1 MRTKTLFLA
10 FFFFL
15 GGCIPAYSLVAPSTL
30 GVSKGEVSVTTA
42 IAWNKVPKMAG
53 GLAQEE
59 RWTLNGLPL
68 DSVTFISGVKDG
80 EKIAKQRKKE
90 DRQIPP
96 FNVTMTP
103 PEFVSLVETYYAIAG
118 AINYQTTRVAPADF
132 LGGSGMQIDY
142 QFTGADDVKRKGRTM
157 LVVVTDKL
165 YMMSVVGAQLHY
177 YDAILPEFESMASS
191 ARIN

>member
-1 MRTKTLFLA
+1 MRTKLLFLV

-15 GGCIPAYSLVAPSTL
+15 GGCVPTYALISPSTL
-30 GVSKGEVSVTTA
+30 GVSNGEVSVTTA
-42 IAWNKVPKMAG
+42 IPWNKVPNVG
-53 GLAQEE
+53 GLEEAE
-59 RWTLNGLPL
+59 RWTLNGPSL
-68 DSVTFISGVKDG
+68 DSVTFITGVKDG

-96 FNVTMTP
+96 FSATMTP
-103 PEFVSLVETYYAIAG
+103 PEFVSMIETYFTILG
-118 AINYQTTRVAPADF
+118 AINYETTSVAPAEF
-132 LGGSGMQIDY
+132 LGGPGMQIDY

-165 YMMSVVGAQLHY
+165 YVMSALGAQLHY
-177 YDAILPEFESMASS
+177 YDAFLPEFESMARS

>member
-1 MRTKTLFLA
+1 MRTKLLLLV

-15 GGCIPAYSLVAPSTL
+15 GGCVPTYSLVAPSTL
-30 GVSKGEVSVTTA
+30 GVSKGKVSVTTT
-42 IAWNKVPKMAG
+42 IPWNKVPKMPGA
-53 GLAQEE
+53 LAEEE

-68 DSVTFISGVKDG
+68 DSVTFISGVEEGK
-80 EKIAKQRKKE
+80 KIAKQRKKE

-96 FNVTMTP
+96 FSATMTP
-103 PEFVSLVETYYAIAG
+103 PELVSLIETYYAIAG
-118 AINYQTTRVAPADF
+118 AINYQTTGVAPAEF

-165 YMMSVVGAQLHY
+165 YLMSALGAELHY
-177 YDAILPEFESMASS
+177 YDAILPEFELMARS
-191 ARIN
+191 ATIN